1 MPVKPIPDGFHA
13 VTPYLIIKGVPKLIE
28 FLEQAFDAATEMTTR
43 RPDGSI
49 AHATLRIG
57 GSPIMMGEAAEE
69 WPAMPASIY
78 LYVPDADKAF
88 RRALLAGATT
98 VMEPSDQ
105 FYGDRNGG
113 VRDFAGNMW
122 WISTHIEDVSP
133 EEIQRRAAEFT

>member
-13 VTPYLIIKGVPKLIE
+13 VTPYLVVKGVPKLIE
-28 FLEQAFDAATEMTTR
+28 FLEQAFDAVTEMATR
-43 RPDGSI
+43 RPDGTI

-57 GSPIMMGEAAEE
+57 GSPIMMGEANDQ

-78 LYVPDADKAF
+78 LYMPDTDKAF

-98 VMEPSDQ
+98 VMEPCDQ

-113 VRDFAGNMW
+113 VRDFAGNLW
-122 WISTHIEDVSP
+122 WISTHIEDVSA
-133 EEIQRRAAEFT
+133 EEIERRAAAFA